1 MMRFGHRMAGLVA
14 LVLLQV
20 HSGPVLADGEQGVVK
35 DARATVAE
43 LLADPDFS
51 NLYGLLARAR
61 GAVIVPQ
68 LYKAG
73 FIIGGEAG
81 RAVILA
87 RDPNS
92 GAWSHPAFMDMASAS
107 IGLQI
112 GAAETQLVL
121 VIMTDAGMEAMLSDK
136 IEVGADASVAVGPIG
151 AAAKAATTS
160 TEFNEDIYAYG
171 TSEGLFAGISVEGA
185 ILIPDED
192 ANHSFYGKPVTT
204 REILQGDEAWNPKAD
219 GLRDLL
225 ESVI

>member
-1 MMRFGHRMAGLVA
+1 MMRFTQGMAVLVV
-14 LVLLQV
+14 LVLLQI
-20 HSGPVLADGEQGVVK
+20 HPDPALAEGEQGVVE
-35 DARATVAE
+35 DARATVDE

-51 NLYGLLARAR
+51 NLHGLLARAR
-61 GAVIVPQ
+61 GVVIVPQ

-136 IEVGADASVAVGPIG
+136 IEVGADASVAAGPIG

-171 TSEGLFAGISVEGA
+171 TSQGLFAGISVEGA

-192 ANHSFYGKPVTT
+192 ANHSYYGEPVTT

-219 GLRDLL
+219 GLRELL

>member
-1 MMRFGHRMAGLVA
+1 MKTAHGVIAL
-14 LVLLQV
+14 LVLVLWQAP
-20 HSGPVLADGEQGVVK
+20 SGPAFADGEQAVVE
-35 DARATVAE
+35 DAHVTVAE

-51 NLYGLLARAR
+51 NLHGLLARAH
-61 GAVIVPQ
+61 GVVIVPQ
-68 LYKAG
+68 LFKAG

-87 RDPNS
+87 RDPSS

-121 VIMTDAGMEAMLSDK
+121 VIMTQAGMEAMLSDK
-136 IEVGADASVAVGPIG
+136 IEVGADASVAAGPVG

-192 ANHSFYGKPVTT
+192 ANHSYYGEPVTT
-204 REILQGDEAWNPKAD
+204 REILQGDAVWNARAD
-219 GLRDLL
+219 GLRELL

>member
-1 MMRFGHRMAGLVA
+1 MKAAHGVIALLVV
-14 LVLLQV
+14 VLWQAP
-20 HSGPVLADGEQGVVK
+20 SGPAFADGEQAVVE
-35 DARATVAE
+35 DAHVTVAE

-51 NLYGLLARAR
+51 NLHGLLARAH
-61 GAVIVPQ
+61 GVVIVPQ
-68 LYKAG
+68 LFKAG

-87 RDPNS
+87 RDPSS

-121 VIMTDAGMEAMLSDK
+121 VIMTQAGMEAMLSDK
-136 IEVGADASVAVGPIG
+136 IEVGADASVAAGPVG

-192 ANHSFYGKPVTT
+192 ANHSYYGEPVTT
-204 REILQGDEAWNPKAD
+204 REILQGDAVWNARAD
-219 GLRDLL
+219 GLRELL

>member
-1 MMRFGHRMAGLVA
+1 MRAAHGVIAL
-14 LVLLQV
+14 LVLVLWQV
-20 HSGPVLADGEQGVVK
+20 PSGPAFADGEQAVVE
-35 DARATVAE
+35 DAHVTVAE

-51 NLYGLLARAR
+51 NLHGLLARAH
-61 GAVIVPQ
+61 GVVIVPQ
-68 LYKAG
+68 LFKAG

-87 RDPNS
+87 RDPSS

-121 VIMTDAGMEAMLSDK
+121 VIMTQAGMEAMLSDK
-136 IEVGADASVAVGPIG
+136 IEVGADASVAAGPVG

-192 ANHSFYGKPVTT
+192 ANHSYYGEPVTT
-204 REILQGDEAWNPKAD
+204 REILQGDAVWNARAD
-219 GLRDLL
+219 GLRELL

>member
-1 MMRFGHRMAGLVA
+1 MMRLKKAMAGLVA
-14 LVLLQV
+14 LMLLQV
-20 HSGPVLADGEQGVVK
+20 HSGSALADGEQGVVE
-35 DARATVAE
+35 DARATVDE

-51 NLYGLLARAR
+51 NLHGLLARAH
-61 GAVIVPQ
+61 GVVIVPQ

-87 RDPNS
+87 RDLNS

-112 GAAETQLVL
+112 GVAETQLVL

-136 IEVGADASVAVGPIG
+136 IEVGADASVAAGPVGV
-151 AAAKAATTS
+151 AAKAATTS

-171 TSEGLFAGISVEGA
+171 TSAGLFAGVSVEGA

-192 ANHSFYGKPVTT
+192 ANHNYYGEPVTT
-204 REILQGDEAWNPKAD
+204 REILQGDEAWNSRAD
-219 GLRDLL
+219 GLRELL
-225 ESVI
+225 ESVT

>member
-1 MMRFGHRMAGLVA
+1 MMLFRQGMAGLV
-14 LVLLQV
+14 VLLLLQICP
-20 HSGPVLADGEQGVVK
+20 SPALADGEQGVVE

-51 NLYGLLARAR
+51 NLHGLLARAH

-136 IEVGADASVAVGPIG
+136 IEVGADASVAAGPIG

-171 TSEGLFAGISVEGA
+171 TSEGLFAGVSVEGA
-185 ILIPDED
+185 ILIPDQD
-192 ANHSFYGKPVTT
+192 ANHSFYGEPVTT
-204 REILQGDEAWNPKAD
+204 REILQGDEAWNPRAD
-219 GLRDLL
+219 GLRELL

>member
-1 MMRFGHRMAGLVA
+1 MRAAHGVIAL
-14 LVLLQV
+14 LVLVLWQV
-20 HSGPVLADGEQGVVK
+20 PSGPAFADGEQALVE
-35 DARATVAE
+35 DAHVTVAE

-51 NLYGLLARAR
+51 NLHGLLARAH
-61 GAVIVPQ
+61 GVVIVPQ
-68 LYKAG
+68 LFKAG

-87 RDPNS
+87 RDPSS

-121 VIMTDAGMEAMLSDK
+121 VIMTQAGMEAMLSDK
-136 IEVGADASVAVGPIG
+136 IEVGADASVAAGPVG

-171 TSEGLFAGISVEGA
+171 TSEGLFAGISVEGV

-192 ANHSFYGKPVTT
+192 ANHSYYGEPVTT
-204 REILQGDEAWNPKAD
+204 REILQGDAVWNARAD
-219 GLRDLL
+219 GLRELL